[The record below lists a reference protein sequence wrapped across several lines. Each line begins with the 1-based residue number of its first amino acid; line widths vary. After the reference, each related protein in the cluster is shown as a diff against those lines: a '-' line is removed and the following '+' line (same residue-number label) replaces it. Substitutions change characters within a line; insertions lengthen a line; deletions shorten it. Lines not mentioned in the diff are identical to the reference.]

1 MLDRKTA
8 DPSPIRSGLLHG
20 FISFAVFA
28 SAGGIIGSF
37 IHVTGDPAEAG
48 PRHVIALFET
58 EGGDLPALR
67 GRLATSASALV
78 VADAGDINGESFD
91 NQEPSLGVPDPG
103 SSGVGTQRSAPAVQ
117 PTRPRGIRIN
127 GKLVEPGQRYSQLQ
141 NPTQPSQAGSS
152 TPAVDAPSQVEA
164 PSASAA
170 SQAQKASF
178 ARPFENPQ
186 GKPIV
191 SLVIGGLGTS
201 YRHAITAIDEL
212 PPEVTLSF
220 VPTAS
225 PELLKYARRQG
236 HEILLEIPMESLG
249 RGKARPHRDTL
260 LTNVNPDDNI
270 LRMNSLLRGK
280 RELYGVISHKG
291 DKFVNGEGMTA
302 PMLAHLQ
309 ERELAFFQ
317 HGTLERTTFGEEAA
331 KLNMDFAAAQ
341 ENIDTEIRASVI
353 EAQLFKL
360 ETQALDEGAAF
371 ATGFSY
377 PLTVDLVARWSR
389 RLEGKGI
396 LLAPASAIVAEQA
409 KDPSFQTTQLS
420 LPGTPSDATP

>member
-1 MLDRKTA
+1 MLA
-8 DPSPIRSGLLHG
+8 DADNID
-20 FISFAVFA
+20 
-28 SAGGIIGSF
+28 
-37 IHVTGDPAEAG
+37 TEN
-48 PRHVIALFET
+48 FET
-58 EGGDLPALR
+58 
-67 GRLATSASALV
+67 
-78 VADAGDINGESFD
+78 
-91 NQEPSLGVPDPG
+91 QEPSLGVPDPDG
-103 SSGVGTQRSAPAVQ
+103 AGAVPVPALRASSAQVQ
-117 PTRPRGIRIN
+117 QPRGIRIN
-127 GKLVEPGQRYSQLQ
+127 GKLVEPGQRYSALQ
-141 NPTQPSQAGSS
+141 DEEQGS
-152 TPAVDAPSQVEA
+152 TAAT
-164 PSASAA
+164 SARADQA
-170 SQAQKASF
+170 SQEQAVPTVSTAQAEKASF

-225 PELLKYARRQG
+225 PELLKYARRHG
-236 HEILLEIPMESLG
+236 HEILLEVPMESLG
-249 RGKARPHRDTL
+249 RGRARPHRDTL
-260 LTNVNPDDNI
+260 LANVNPDDNI

-280 RELYGVISHKG
+280 RELYGVINHKG

-309 ERELAFFQ
+309 ERNLAFFQ
-317 HGTLERTTFGEEAA
+317 HGTLERAKFSEEAA

-341 ENIDTEIRASVI
+341 ENIDTEIRASEI

-371 ATGFSY
+371 ATGFNY

-389 RLEGKGI
+389 RLEDKGI

-409 KDPSFQTTQLS
+409 KDESFQTTQLS
-420 LPGTPSDATP
+420 LPSAPSDATP